1 MKFVRS
7 LPKFLLY
14 AVIGIHAFVIT
25 AGLLFFVYCIFFDP
39 PFSSI
44 EMQRKLFY
52 DHKIEK
58 KIFVE
63 FEKIPERVKIM
74 VVMSEDGTFWDH
86 WGFDFNAISEA
97 VEKNLKSKKVR
108 VGGSTISQQLVKT
121 MLLFPGR
128 SFTRKYFEA
137 ILTFEMELILSKNR
151 IMELYLNYIEF
162 GRGIFGIG
170 TASKIY
176 FKKDL
181 IALTKEETAS
191 LITIIPS
198 PVRFTPQTFFK
209 SKRMSNRYNYL
220 LKNCY

>member
-7 LPKFLLY
+7 LPKILLY
-14 AVIGIHAFVIT
+14 TVIGIHAFVIT
-25 AGLLFFVYCIFFDP
+25 AGLLFFVFCIFFDP
-39 PFSSI
+39 PASSL
-44 EMQRKLFY
+44 ELQRKLFY
-52 DHKIEK
+52 GHKIEK

-63 FEKIPERVKIM
+63 YEKIPERVKIM
-74 VVMSEDGTFWDH
+74 AVMSEDGTFRDH

-128 SFTRKYFEA
+128 SFIRKYFEA

-170 TASKIY
+170 TASKVY

-181 IALTKEETAS
+181 SALTKEETAS

>member
-1 MKFVRS
+1 MKFLRS
-7 LPKFLLY
+7 WPKILLY

-25 AGLLFFVYCIFFDP
+25 AGLLFFVSCIFFDP
-39 PFSSI
+39 PASSL
-44 EMQRKLFY
+44 ELQRKLFY
-52 DHKIEK
+52 GHKIEK

-63 FEKIPERVKIM
+63 YEKIPERVKIM
-74 VVMSEDGTFWDH
+74 AVMSEDGTFWDH
-86 WGFDFNAISEA
+86 WGFDFNAITEA
-97 VEKNLKSKKVR
+97 VEKNLRSKKVR

-128 SFTRKYFEA
+128 SFIRKYFEA

-170 TASKIY
+170 TASKVY

-181 IALTKEETAS
+181 SALTKEETAS

-198 PVRFTPQTFFK
+198 PVRFTPSTFSR
-209 SKRMSNRYNYL
+209 SKRMSSRYNYL